1 MANLANFEIRQLIDR
16 YRLRHYEVSGQLG
29 VSECTLSRWLRREL
43 PADKKAEIVDAIN
56 RLVAKQG

>member
-1 MANLANFEIRQLIDR
+1 MANMANLEIRQLIEK

-43 PADKKAEIVDAIN
+43 PQTKKKEIVEAIN
-56 RLVAKQG
+56 RLANNLG